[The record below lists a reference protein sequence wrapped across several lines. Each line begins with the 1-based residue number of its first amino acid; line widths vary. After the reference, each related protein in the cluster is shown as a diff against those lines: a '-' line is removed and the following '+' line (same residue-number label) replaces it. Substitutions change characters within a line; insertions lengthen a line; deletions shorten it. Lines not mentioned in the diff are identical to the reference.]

1 MVRIPQG
8 RKKTKTTP
16 GIGAGRNINQSRGA
30 VWTVAVKQVTRVN
43 ADSGLVSTFTNRLLV
58 SMCHPLSRPSSSEL
72 TDLKDMMPEAP
83 DLINLGFL
91 SDSEQELILEVLRR
105 DEELRTVEDKRV
117 RKLKSEL
124 LEVKRK
130 GAKRGGESYGERSCG
145 RCQEPLSRLSV
156 FSNQCKIC
164 NHYVCRNCQAVLPN
178 GSWLC
183 SVCIKETDVKKRTG
197 DWFYDQRVNRF
208 SMNPGHDLV
217 RVSLKKRPPARKRE
231 TAGEKLLRT
240 AVLPKPAPL
249 PRQKNP
255 PVDADQ
261 SSEHSGSIASRESLE
276 PKDNVSAK
284 PPCSDTESA
293 ENVSILSVKTKT
305 ESGRATPEQPRARSS
320 VPSSPA
326 GSSPM
331 APGRTDVVRTE
342 SGSSN
347 TSSAPDVK
355 SRNANSDLDVE
366 RLFKKSVKIDPKPKE
381 CLSTL
386 DLRDGGEKPEASMGK
401 RSRSVPGLDIQE
413 DEEEEEDI
421 DRLVSFHKMS
431 MARSTSS
438 LQSSKSMTSIYS
450 ESGDFDSVEVSGDV
464 VFSLKYDEHTQS
476 LHVFIKQ
483 CNGLAYADASRLVSN
498 PYVKCYLLPDKS
510 HQSKR
515 KTSIKKN
522 TINPVYNETIKYSIV
537 RSQLVNRCLMI
548 SVWHHGRLSRNAFLG
563 EVQAALDCRDLES
576 GREEQMAL
584 MAKTG
589 SAVPAS
595 PFAQYKGE
603 LVISLKYVT
612 PKKTTAEKVK
622 GKKAPPVESGELHVL
637 IKEAKNLMAMKAGG
651 TSDSFVKGY
660 LFPSKAK
667 STKRKT
673 DIVKKNLNPQYNS
686 TFVYKELSLEQLREM
701 CLELTVWDR
710 EAMLSN
716 EFLGGVRLSSGK
728 RSVKIGKEEVELES
742 VGEEISLWQKMM
754 QYPDSWAEG
763 TLPLRSSMGKTKG
776 K

>member
-1 MVRIPQG
+1 
-8 RKKTKTTP
+8 
-16 GIGAGRNINQSRGA
+16 
-30 VWTVAVKQVTRVN
+30 
-43 ADSGLVSTFTNRLLV
+43 
-58 SMCHPLSRPSSSEL
+58 
-72 TDLKDMMPEAP
+72 MPEAP

-91 SDSEQELILEVLRR
+91 SDSERELILEVLRR
-105 DEELRTVEDKRV
+105 DEELRMVEDKRV

-130 GAKRGGESYGERSCG
+130 GAKRGGESYSERSCG
-145 RCQEPLSRLSV
+145 RCQEPLRRLSV

-183 SVCIKETDVKKRTG
+183 NVCIKETDVKKRTG

-217 RVSLKKRPPARKRE
+217 RVSLKKRPAARKRE
-231 TAGEKLLRT
+231 TTGEKLLRT
-240 AVLPKPAPL
+240 TVLPQPVPL

-255 PVDADQ
+255 PVNTDQ
-261 SSEHSGSIASRESLE
+261 SSENSGSIASMESLE

-284 PPCSDTESA
+284 PLRSDTESA
-293 ENVSILSVKTKT
+293 ENISIFSAKTET
-305 ESGRATPEQPRARSS
+305 ESGRATPEQLRAHSS
-320 VPSSPA
+320 VPPSPAASSPT
-326 GSSPM
+326 
-331 APGRTDVVRTE
+331 APGKTDVVRTG

-347 TSSAPDVK
+347 TSSALDVK
-355 SRNANSDLDVE
+355 PLNASFDLEVE
-366 RLFKKSVKIDPKPKE
+366 RLFKKSVKIEPKPKE
-381 CLSTL
+381 CSSTL
-386 DLRDGGEKPEASMGK
+386 ELREEPETSMGK

-413 DEEEEEDI
+413 DEEEEDI
-421 DRLVSFHKMS
+421 DRLVNFHKMS

-438 LQSSKSMTSIYS
+438 LQSSKSMMSIYS

-483 CNGLAYADASRLVSN
+483 CNSLAYADASRLVSN

-510 HQSKR
+510 RQSKR

-522 TINPVYNETIKYSIV
+522 TINPVYNETMKYSIV
-537 RSQLVNRCLMI
+537 RSQLVNRSLLM
-548 SVWHHGRLSRNAFLG
+548 SVWHSGRLSRNAFLG
-563 EVQAALDCRDLES
+563 EVQVPLDCKDLES
-576 GREEQMAL
+576 GCEEQMAL
-584 MAKTG
+584 MGKVG
-589 SAVPAS
+589 SVVPAS

-637 IKEAKNLMAMKAGG
+637 IKEAKNLMAMKPGG

-660 LFPSKAK
+660 LFPSKTKSAK
-667 STKRKT
+667 KKT

-728 RSVKIGKEEVELES
+728 GAVKIGKQEVELES